1 MLTVIVAI
9 LVGAACLG
17 IGYLLGKKK
26 KVEKQINDA
35 LNELKALIEEWK
47 GKVGI

>member
-1 MLTVIVAI
+1 MLVTIVVAI

-35 LNELKALIEEWK
+35 LAELKAIVDSWK
-47 GKVGI
+47 NKI

>member
-1 MLTVIVAI
+1 MITIIVAI

-26 KVEKQINDA
+26 KVIEQANIAIGALKEKAKDTID
-35 LNELKALIEEWK
+35 
-47 GKVGI
+47 KV